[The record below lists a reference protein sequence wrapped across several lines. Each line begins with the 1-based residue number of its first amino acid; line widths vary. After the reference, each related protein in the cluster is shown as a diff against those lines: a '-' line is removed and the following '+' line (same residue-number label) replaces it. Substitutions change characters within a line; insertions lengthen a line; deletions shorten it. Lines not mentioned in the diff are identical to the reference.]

1 MQSNSSSGGLDVYEV
16 YMHPSSA
23 AERLRLLQQLRKVI
37 RKNAHSILVG
47 DWNYVLIAEDRTK
60 FDGGCIVPYEGR
72 DVEFW
77 KTIPVIFESFTN
89 RTLHAETHMG

>member
-1 MQSNSSSGGLDVYEV
+1 MYEV

-72 DVEFW
+72 DVELW
-77 KTIPVIFESFTN
+77 KNNFSDSESFIN